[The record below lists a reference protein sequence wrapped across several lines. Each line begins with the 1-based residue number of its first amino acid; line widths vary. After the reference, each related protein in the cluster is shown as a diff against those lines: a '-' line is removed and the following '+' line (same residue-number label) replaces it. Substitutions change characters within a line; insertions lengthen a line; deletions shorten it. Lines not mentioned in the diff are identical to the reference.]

1 MGEEKIGV
9 LGIASL
15 SSDPSGRYCAREIIQ
30 MPGSRLRLHSGTL
43 CFLPLFVLSLLRQH
57 LSTSVHL
64 GVGACISQSKSSLEE
79 GTVSRALR
87 APEDERSQER
97 HQFSCIL
104 QHCWRKPV
112 LTKVSVLKDSN
123 AGVVLAGLLKSPPK
137 EVLL

>member
-1 MGEEKIGV
+1 
-9 LGIASL
+9 
-15 SSDPSGRYCAREIIQ
+15 

-97 HQFSCIL
+97 RQFSCVL
-104 QHCWRKPV
+104 QYCWTKPV
-112 LTKVSVLKDSN
+112 LRKVSVLKDSN
-123 AGVVLAGLLKSPPK
+123 AGVVLAGLLKSTPK